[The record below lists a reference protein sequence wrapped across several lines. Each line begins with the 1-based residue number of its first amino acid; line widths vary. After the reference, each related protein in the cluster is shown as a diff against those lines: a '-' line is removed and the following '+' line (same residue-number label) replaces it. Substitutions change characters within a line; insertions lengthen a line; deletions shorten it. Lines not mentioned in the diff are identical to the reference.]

1 MEFNKDTHYFIT
13 KRGNDIIL
21 YNRFSKV
28 YERWILNK
36 GSNVT
41 DKISIE
47 RADDGFTYNINNYIH
62 KLELQII
69 PPKIIKLEDKQVS
82 SQAYGGWVE
91 NSGGS
96 GFFEANSLPDVIEE
110 VNDKT
115 ECACS
120 KVEIEANLEEYHP
133 PKVDRF
139 AKSYVLCKVEEHIPP
154 RVDNF
159 AKTYTLAR
167 LKKFIPPRVD
177 NFAKTYVMGRM
188 KIHIPP
194 RVDNFAKTYM
204 LGKMR
209 KQKKDKFSTFFWK
222 VLFIGDIE
230 TLLGEACV
238 LHFRSDLPS
247 FFYPAISKDKYVN
260 FEDKNEILDILFSIS
275 GVNKV
280 GSESYKIYIEKS
292 DNFFWEE
299 ILAEVIEKLTIFF
312 RCYGWNELPG
322 SRYVTKDS
330 SIRKHFNKEV
340 PYRNT
345 INKITTASPVS
356 FRSQPVVIPRRLDI
370 NGETK
375 SFEPFKS
382 RSTLKKSSAKPY
394 VYKFNK
400 NTKRWYKEEVDSL
413 ASD

>member
-13 KRGNDIIL
+13 KHGNDIVL

-36 GSNVT
+36 GSGVT
-41 DKISIE
+41 DISIE

-69 PPKIIKLEDKQVS
+69 PPKIIKLGDKEIS

-91 NSGGS
+91 NSGEAS
-96 GFFEANSLPDVIEE
+96 FFEANPLPDVIEE

-139 AKSYVLCKVEEHIPP
+139 AK
-154 RVDNF
+154 
-159 AKTYTLAR
+159 TYTLAR
-167 LKKFIPPRVD
+167 LKKFIPPRV
-177 NFAKTYVMGRM
+177 N
-188 KIHIPP
+188 
-194 RVDNFAKTYM
+194 NFAKTYM

-222 VLFIGDIE
+222 VLFISDIE
-230 TLLGEACV
+230 TALGEACV

-247 FFYPAISKDKYVN
+247 FFYPAISKDRYVN
-260 FEDKNEILDILFSIS
+260 FEDKNEILDLLFSIS
-275 GVNKV
+275 GVSKV

-312 RCYGWNELPG
+312 RCYDWNELPG
-322 SRYVTKDS
+322 SRYVTNDS

-370 NGETK
+370 DGEAK

-382 RSTLKKSSAKPY
+382 RSTLKKSSTKPY

-413 ASD
+413 AGD